1 MPGRLFVAVDLDD
14 ALRDLIDEA
23 IARLRAA
30 GLDERYTSREKW
42 HATLAFLGPVD
53 EARRDAVSGAVA
65 AAAQSCDAFDL
76 TLDTVGAFP
85 DTRRPKVVWVGSST
99 PQAGFAKCA
108 EAVRAQ
114 LSGIG
119 FEFEFDAVPHV
130 TVCRL
135 KHGGPLP
142 DIGQLNPRSVR
153 VDSLML
159 YESTPQGPSTRY
171 AVLGEMPL
179 R

>member
-1 MPGRLFVAVDLDD
+1 MAVDLDEPT
-14 ALRDLIDEA
+14 RDLIDEA

-53 EARRDAVSGAVA
+53 QARHAAVSGAIA

-76 TLDTVGAFP
+76 TLDTIGAFP

-99 PQAGFAKCA
+99 PQTGFATCA

-114 LSGIG
+114 LSGLG
-119 FEFEFDAVPHV
+119 FDFEFDAVPHV

-135 KHGGPLP
+135 KRGGPLP
-142 DIGQLNPRSVR
+142 DIGRLNPRSVH
-153 VDSLML
+153 VDSLTL
-159 YESTPQGPSTRY
+159 YESTPEGPATRY